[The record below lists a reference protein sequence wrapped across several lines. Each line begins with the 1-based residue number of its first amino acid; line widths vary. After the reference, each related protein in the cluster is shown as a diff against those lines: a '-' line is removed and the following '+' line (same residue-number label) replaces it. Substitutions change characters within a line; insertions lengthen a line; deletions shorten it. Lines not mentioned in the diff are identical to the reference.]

1 MWYQTKNMALYDGE
15 GDSCAFDPNIL
26 DNLNEMIKY
35 KIPVK
40 KTKDKNE
47 ETNMKTISK
56 MLRKKMDR
64 YVDKKHKS
72 NIRRKANEYN
82 F

>member
-15 GDSCAFDPNIL
+15 GDSCAFDTNIL